1 MAVMKQVSETGENNA
16 VMQEK
21 VLGTGTDTGV
31 SPGGDLSMA
40 IILRKVSLIADSLC
54 GTCHA
59 IAVIELL

>member
-31 SPGGDLSMA
+31 SPGGICLWQ
-40 IILRKVSLIADSLC
+40 LFLGKFP
-54 GTCHA
+54 
-59 IAVIELL
+59 